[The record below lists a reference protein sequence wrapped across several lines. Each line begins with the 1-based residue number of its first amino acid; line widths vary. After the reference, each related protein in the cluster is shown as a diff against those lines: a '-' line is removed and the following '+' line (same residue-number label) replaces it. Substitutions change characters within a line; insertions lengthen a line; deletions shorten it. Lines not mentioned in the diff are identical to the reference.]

1 VPRGAPAIPLEQ
13 LAPYF
18 RGARFAV
25 VALRRRHPDAPGL
38 DSDAQRYLDM
48 LDRYTEAA
56 IATFRLKRAQGQGS
70 GPR

>member
-1 VPRGAPAIPLEQ
+1 MPRGAPAMPLEQ
-13 LAPYF
+13 LVPYF

-25 VALRRRHPDAPGL
+25 VALRRRHPGTSGL
-38 DSDAQRYLDM
+38 DSDAQRYIDM

-56 IATFRLKRAQGQGS
+56 IATFRLSRAQGQAS

>member
-1 VPRGAPAIPLEQ
+1 MPLEY

-38 DSDAQRYLDM
+38 DADAARYIEM
-48 LDRYTEAA
+48 VVRYSEAA
-56 IATFRLKRAQGQGS
+56 IATFRLRRAREERGEA
-70 GPR
+70 R

>member
-1 VPRGAPAIPLEQ
+1 MPLEN

-38 DSDAQRYLDM
+38 DADAARYIEM
-48 LDRYTEAA
+48 LDRYSEGA
-56 IATFRLKRAQGQGS
+56 IATFKLRRAQENEGEA
-70 GPR
+70 R

>member
-1 VPRGAPAIPLEQ
+1 MPLEQ
-13 LAPYF
+13 LVPYF

-38 DSDAQRYLDM
+38 DEDAQRYIDM
-48 LDRYTEAA
+48 LDRYSEAV
-56 IATFRLKRAQGQGS
+56 IATFRLQRAQGQAS